1 MRINKLP
8 PKLVLE
14 LEKAFKN
21 EKQGRQRT
29 IYQAV
34 WLLAK
39 GWNREKAAEVV
50 GLSPDRIRQLVTKYH
65 QGGIAALCFK
75 KQQGNNYLLTREQK
89 KHIKELLRSQKYWS
103 IYSLKQLI
111 KREFNLTYKDQ
122 DSYRRLLIWCGLSF
136 HKADSLWSA

>member
-1 MRINKLP
+1 MCQIER
-8 PKLVLE
+8 

-21 EKQGRQRT
+21 EKHGKQRI

-39 GWNREKAAEVV
+39 GWQKDKVSEVV
-50 GLSPDRIRQLVTKYH
+50 GFSTDRLRQLITRYH
-65 QGGIAALCFK
+65 QGDIKGLLLK
-75 KQQGNNYLLTREQK
+75 TKQGNNYLLTREQK

-111 KREFNLTYKDQ
+111 KKELNLTYKDQ

-136 HKADSLWSA
+136 HKADQLWSA

>member
-1 MRINKLP
+1 M
-8 PKLVLE
+8 VE
-14 LEKAFKN
+14 DLEKAFKN
-21 EKQGRQRT
+21 EKYGRQRI

-39 GWNREKAAEVV
+39 GWKRDKVSEAI
-50 GLSPDRIRQLVTKYH
+50 GLSQDRIRQLVTKYH
-65 QGGIAALCFK
+65 QGGILALCLK

-122 DSYRRLLIWCGLSF
+122 DSYRRLLIWCGFSF
-136 HKADSLWSA
+136 NKSEFLWSA